1 MTAMEFLA
9 YQSKVAVC
17 LAVLYLFFRVLMGGV
32 RLHALNRCLVLL
44 SMLLSAVLPLVVIT
58 VHLDWNSA
66 MPLVAQV
73 RQAAVAAEAGGAAF
87 PWRELLCALY
97 WGGFVAVTVSILMSV
112 LSLLRLIRRCEKVR
126 QDDGTTVVL
135 LDRSIVPMSWMKYV
149 IVSREDYASASS
161 SFILAHEK
169 AHIRLAHSLDL
180 MLADIFTAFQWFN
193 PAAWMMR
200 DDLRAIHE
208 YQADERVLN
217 SGIDVKQYQLILVKK
232 AFALHG
238 RSVANCFNHGKL
250 KKRITIMTLK
260 KSSARYAL
268 RALYLVP
275 LVCVGLAANARTVY
289 DLPEYSADGDEPQI
303 TGSYVV
309 NGTVSI
315 DGDLSEILDEV
326 KIYIN
331 GNLVSPEVFKALDVE
346 DIASVNVVKSDEG
359 NSAIYIYTKDADKPL
374 SEVDIKVI
382 GVASQSKSG
391 ADSSDVRIVTMM
403 TEEGTADFK
412 VKPGSDIVQLVS
424 GGEPEIYV
432 DGVKTTAEVF
442 DQLTPGDIVSVLV
455 SKEEGVG
462 RVELTTRRQK

>member
-1 MTAMEFLA
+1 MTAMESLV

-32 RLHALNRCLVLL
+32 RLHALNRGLVLL

-58 VHLDWNSA
+58 VHLDLDA
-66 MPLVAQV
+66 AVPLVSQV
-73 RQAAVAAEAGGAAF
+73 RDTAAASQTGGAAF
-87 PWRELLCALY
+87 PWKELLCALY
-97 WGGFVAVTVSILMSV
+97 WGGFAVVSVSILSSV

-126 QDDGTTVVL
+126 LDDGITVVL
-135 LDRSIVPMSWMKYV
+135 MDRSIVPMSWMKYV

-169 AHIRLAHSLDL
+169 AHIRLAHSLDV

-200 DDLRAIHE
+200 DDLRSIHE

-217 SGIDVKQYQLILVKK
+217 SGIDVKQYQLLLVKK

-250 KKRITIMTLK
+250 KKRITIMALK
-260 KSSARYAL
+260 KPSARYAL

-275 LVCVGLAANARTVY
+275 LACVGLAANARTVY
-289 DLPEYSADGDEPQI
+289 DLPEYSADGEEPQI

-315 DGDLSEILDEV
+315 DGELSEILDDV
-326 KIYIN
+326 KIYID
-331 GNLVSPEVFKALDVE
+331 GNLVTPEAFKAYDVE
-346 DIASVNVVKSDEG
+346 DIASVSVVKLDKG
-359 NSAIYIYTKDADKPL
+359 NRAVYIYTEDAGKTLD
-374 SEVDIKVI
+374 EVDIKVV

-391 ADSSDVRIVTMM
+391 AYSSDVRTVTLM
-403 TEEGTADFK
+403 TEDGVADLK
-412 VKPGSDIVQLVS
+412 IKPGSHSVELLS
-424 GGEPEIYV
+424 GAEPEIYV
-432 DGVKTTAEVF
+432 DGVKTSSEAFEE
-442 DQLTPGDIVSVLV
+442 LTPGDVESVSVF
-455 SKEEGVG
+455 KEGGAG
-462 RVELTTRRQK
+462 RIEVTTRKAE

>member
-1 MTAMEFLA
+1 MTVMEFLV

-32 RLHALNRCLVLL
+32 RLHALNRCLALL

-58 VHLDWNSA
+58 VHLDWNA
-66 MPLVAQV
+66 AVPLVSQV
-73 RQAAVAAEAGGAAF
+73 HEAAEVSEAGGAAF
-87 PWRELLCALY
+87 PWKEFLCALY
-97 WGGFVAVTVSILMSV
+97 WGGFAVVSVSILVSV

-126 QDDGTTVVL
+126 QDDGTVVVL
-135 LDRSIVPMSWMKYV
+135 MNRGIVPMSWMKYV
-149 IVSREDYASASS
+149 IVSKEDYASASS

-169 AHIRLAHSLDL
+169 AHIRLAHSLDV

-200 DDLRAIHE
+200 DDLRSIHE

-217 SGIDVKQYQLILVKK
+217 SGIDVKQYQLLLVKK

-250 KKRITIMTLK
+250 KKRITIMTLR

-289 DLPEYSADGDEPQI
+289 DFPAYSADGGQPQI
-303 TGSYVV
+303 VGSYVV

-315 DGDLSEILDEV
+315 DGDLSEILDDV

-331 GNLVSPEVFKALDVE
+331 GNLVTPEVFKALDVE
-346 DIASVNVVKSDEG
+346 DVASVNVVKSDEG
-359 NSAIYIYTKDADKPL
+359 NSAIYIYTEDADKPL
-374 SEVDIKVI
+374 SEVDIKVV

-442 DQLTPGDIVSVLV
+442 DQLTPGDIVSVSV

-462 RVELTTRRQK
+462 RVELTTRKQK

>member
-1 MTAMEFLA
+1 MTVMEFLV

-32 RLHALNRCLVLL
+32 RLHALNRVIVLL

-58 VHLDWNSA
+58 VHLDWNA
-66 MPLVAQV
+66 AVPLVSQV
-73 RQAAVAAEAGGAAF
+73 HEAAEVSEAGGAAF
-87 PWRELLCALY
+87 PWKEFLCALY
-97 WGGFVAVTVSILMSV
+97 WGGFAVVSVSILVSV

-126 QDDGTTVVL
+126 QDDGTVVVL
-135 LDRSIVPMSWMKYV
+135 MNRGIVPMSWMKYV
-149 IVSREDYASASS
+149 IVSKEDYASASS

-169 AHIRLAHSLDL
+169 AHIRLAHSLDV

-200 DDLRAIHE
+200 DDLRSIHE

-217 SGIDVKQYQLILVKK
+217 SGIDVKQYQLLLVKK

-250 KKRITIMTLK
+250 KKRITIMTLR

-289 DLPEYSADGDEPQI
+289 DFPAYSADGGQPQI
-303 TGSYVV
+303 VGSYEL

-331 GNLVSPEVFKALDVE
+331 GNLVAPEVFKALDVE

-359 NSAIYIYTKDADKPL
+359 NSAIYIYTEDADKPL

-412 VKPGSDIVQLVS
+412 VKPGSDIVQLIS

-462 RVELTTRRQK
+462 RVELTTRKQK